1 MLNFIAKP
9 FHCFIFFTL
18 MSFLC
23 ALSKLPLN
31 PGNSNSF
38 LTQDISQKNF
48 LSQVLN
54 ADEQIDVKYVAM
66 N

>member
-1 MLNFIAKP
+1 
-9 FHCFIFFTL
+9 

-31 PGNSNSF
+31 PGNPNSF

-48 LSQVLN
+48 LSQMLN
-54 ADEQIDVKYVAM
+54 ADEHTDVKYIAM